1 MEDYDTESTMSELS
15 DHYLMVHPEL
25 ANAETPVMTQKSSS
39 WGFKRILTDI
49 RATIIQSYPGALA
62 DLKGLNPD
70 LYAVPFG
77 TRIITIKTNSEE
89 NVRFSV
95 RNKVWS
101 TLDKVSERIMKIW
114 DARKDKQEK
123 VLLLFA
129 VTSSG
134 QFCGVAEMSGPWD
147 KNHSIEGWNDDT
159 HESVGSIPVTW
170 IYVKN
175 VTFGKFNHLRTGKKD
190 LAVSNTW
197 NGMHLESAVG
207 RQTIQIYAESP
218 HISNILAFT
227 PAQAQEEAAKYAQR
241 NLQKQAQAAFYN
253 SSNDF
258 IGPGPSDVRNFRN
271 ITAPQRNVLASNNWR
286 AQENAFRQAT
296 GYGAGI
302 AMPMQP
308 STPSRNGPPAF
319 DGAGDVANTS
329 TSGGLFTCIVDGHG
343 NYIPVNPPTS
353 NSYAAQ
359 PIMGT
364 GDWNGNQRFQQN
376 SRSIDSFDGSLMQ
389 RGGYRG
395 GPRGGHRGGKGNV
408 THVHNYKYINVS
420 PDNSESAGN
429 PRPLQNAASSAS
441 MTSYLANGLSS
452 ARSSSLQHAI
462 SVAEFVP
469 RSLANRSLLQS
480 TLKSAAVRHA
490 ASSATMTES
499 KSSGS
504 FVTQADPRGP
514 VTAPSITGTLNN
526 AATNTGNDQDD
537 MQSTDSYPS
546 YMRGADSMAGYD
558 PRPGPPQQVTVPVDY
573 KQQVPQLEPAP
584 ARIRSTDG
592 SSPTHAAV
600 GSIEKLPN
608 TTANWVQKTPTHAV
622 TFDPTDA
629 DDRLKAVANGLDLA
643 KRTLFWGWISRKNV
657 VGKKLESLNGRGGP
671 ELYELES
678 QYTFILLQ
686 IRELGV
692 DLGALQPPPAPETPR
707 SAPASRIGSD
717 MLHDGFTSASRN
729 KCNGCSKCNGG
740 EEGVEADG
748 TVYGHVRHRHA
759 GSIGARIIKQLN
771 EIIASPPT
779 SKRSTSP
786 VDSTSAGSGEETAES
801 EVTDPFEGK
810 TGGVRLFDGLAN

>member
-1 MEDYDTESTMSELS
+1 MEDHDTDSTVSELS
-15 DHYLMVHPEL
+15 DHYLIVQPEL
-25 ANAETPVMTQKSSS
+25 ANAETPVMTQNSSS
-39 WGFKRILTDI
+39 WGFKRILTDV

-129 VTSSG
+129 VVSSG

-218 HISNILAFT
+218 HISNILAYT
-227 PAQAQEEAAKYAQR
+227 PEHAQEEAAKFAQR
-241 NLQKQAQAAFYN
+241 NFQKQAQAAYYN

-258 IGPGPSDVRNFRN
+258 TGPGPSDVRNFRN
-271 ITAPQRNVLASNNWR
+271 ITAPQRNVLTSNNWR
-286 AQENAFRQAT
+286 AQENAFPQAT
-296 GYGAGI
+296 GYGVGT

-308 STPSRNGPPAF
+308 FTPARNGPPAF
-319 DGAGDVANTS
+319 DGAGDVANTP
-329 TSGGLFTCIVDGHG
+329 TTGGLFTCIVDDHG

-353 NSYAAQ
+353 NSYTAQ

-364 GDWNGNQRFQQN
+364 GSWNGNQRFQQN
-376 SRSIDSFDGSLMQ
+376 SRSIDSFRGPPMQ

-395 GPRGGHRGGKGNV
+395 GLRGGPRGGKVNV
-408 THVHNYKYINVS
+408 TNIHYNIINVS
-420 PDNSESAGN
+420 PDNSESTGS
-429 PRPLQNAASSAS
+429 PRRLQNAASSTS
-441 MTSYLANGLSS
+441 MSSYVANGLSS
-452 ARSSSLQHAI
+452 ARSSSLQHAV

-469 RSLANRSLLQS
+469 KSLANRSLLQS
-480 TLKSAAVRHA
+480 TLKSAAVKHA
-490 ASSATMTES
+490 ASSATMRES
-499 KSSGS
+499 KSGGS

-514 VTAPSITGTLNN
+514 VTAPSITGTFNN
-526 AATNTGNDQDD
+526 AATNTVNDQADK
-537 MQSTDSYPS
+537 QSTDSYPS
-546 YMRGADSMAGYD
+546 YMRGADSMAGYN
-558 PRPGPPQQVTVPVDY
+558 PRPWPTQQATVPVDG

-592 SSPTHAAV
+592 NSPTHAAV
-600 GSIEKLPN
+600 SSIEKLPN
-608 TTANWVQKTPTHAV
+608 ITVKWVQKTPTHAV
-622 TFDPTDA
+622 TFDPAEA
-629 DDRLKAVANGLDLA
+629 DDCLKAVANSLDLA
-643 KRTLFWGWISRKNV
+643 KRALFWSWIARKNI
-657 VGKKLESLNGRGGP
+657 VGKKLESLNGRGGT

-678 QYTFILLQ
+678 QYAFILLQ
-686 IRELGV
+686 IRDLGV
-692 DLGALQPPPAPETPR
+692 DLGALQPPPAPETPC
-707 SAPASRIGSD
+707 SVPASRIGSD
-717 MLHDGFTSASRN
+717 MLHGVLTSASL
-729 KCNGCSKCNGG
+729 NGRFAG
-740 EEGVEADG
+740 EEGVEG
-748 TVYGHVRHRHA
+748 PGIVYGHVRNRHA
-759 GSIGARIIKQLN
+759 CSIGSRLLKELN
-771 EIIASPPT
+771 ELVASPPT
-779 SKRSTSP
+779 SKRSASP
-786 VDSTSAGSGEETAES
+786 ADSTAAASGEETAES

-810 TGGVRLFDGLAN
+810 TGGVRLFDRMAK